1 MSADIIAALGDPDA
15 DAELQELLLQ
25 LAKAV
30 ANATA
35 ALVLN
40 AKNIASVT
48 DDTQVQDKIIEAAKD
63 TAMTTSQLVAC
74 TKVLAPHIN
83 SPLCQEQM
91 IEAAKLVANSVDAV
105 SGSCIVRLYYF
116 NYFSFPLSDEK
127 FRQWRSG

>member
-1 MSADIIAALGDPDA
+1 MLTAAGDIGSLSADIIAALGDPDT
-15 DAELQELLLQ
+15 DPELQELLLQ

-40 AKNIASVT
+40 AKNVASVT
-48 DDTQVQDKIIEAAKD
+48 EDTAAQDKIIDSAKD

-91 IEAAKLVANSVDAV
+91 IEAAKLVANSVDGV
-105 SGSCIVRLYYF
+105 SASCIVR
-116 NYFSFPLSDEK
+116 FSL
-127 FRQWRSG
+127 